1 MPMKSAAAAAAAAA
15 LLLATAAAAQAADPV
30 KVGMVTTLSTG
41 AGYLGDHVRKGFEL
55 ALEQAGVADRVT
67 LLVEDDGLDPGT
79 ATQLTERMVERD
91 GVKIMTGAIFSN
103 VAMATIPK
111 LVRNYDILYV
121 SPNAGP
127 APLAG
132 KGCHPRYFNTA
143 YQNDNFAEVM
153 GKYANEQNLKRV
165 YLMAPNYQ
173 AGKDS
178 IGGFKRFFKGEVVG
192 EVYTKLNQTDYA
204 AEIAELRAA
213 NPDAVYFF
221 YPGGMGINF
230 MKQFAQAGLAD
241 KVVALGPAFSFDDTL
256 LDAVGDAAIGFFNG
270 SQWSPDLD
278 VAANKTFV
286 DGYKAKFS
294 EYPTLYA
301 AQGYD
306 TAQAIVAALQKTD
319 WSTADMDALAAAMKQ
334 ADFPSVR
341 GEFAFGNNNH
351 PIQDIYVREVFKDD
365 TGNVT
370 NRIATKGF
378 DNHVDAYAA
387 ECEMK

>member
-1 MPMKSAAAAAAAAA
+1 MLKHSVVAAAAAAV
-15 LLLATAAAAQAADPV
+15 LAAAAGSALAADPV
-30 KVGMVTTLSTG
+30 KIGMVTTLSTG

-55 ALEQAGVADRVT
+55 ALEQGGVADRVQ
-67 LLVEDDGLDPGT
+67 LLVEDDGLEPAN

-91 GVKIMTGAIFSN
+91 GVKIMTGSIFSN

-153 GKYANEQNLKRV
+153 GDYANKQGYKRV

-178 IGGFKRFFKGEVVG
+178 VGGFKRMFEGEVAG
-192 EVYTKLNQTDYA
+192 EVYTKLGQTDYA
-204 AEIAELRAA
+204 AEIAELRDA

-256 LDAVGDAAIGFFNG
+256 LDAVGDAALGFYNG

-278 VAANKTFV
+278 NAANKTFV
-286 DGYKAKFS
+286 EGYKAKYN

-306 TAQAIVAALQKTD
+306 TANAIVAALKQTD
-319 WSTADMDALAAAMKQ
+319 WSTEDLDKLAAAMKK
-334 ADFPSVR
+334 ADFQAVR
-341 GEFAFGNNNH
+341 GDFKFGNNNH
-351 PIQDIYVREVFKDD
+351 PIQDVYVRQVVKDD
-365 TGNVT
+365 SGNIT
-370 NRIATKGF
+370 NRVSTKGF
-378 DNHVDAYAA
+378 EDHVDAYAA
-387 ECEMK
+387 ECDMK

>member
-1 MPMKSAAAAAAAAA
+1 MLKKSATTVAAAA
-15 LLLATAAAAQAADPV
+15 LLAAATGSALAAEPV
-30 KVGMVTTLSTG
+30 KIGMVTTLSTG
-41 AGYLGDHVRKGFEL
+41 AGYLGDHVRKGFDL
-55 ALEQAGVADRVT
+55 ALEQAGVADKVQV
-67 LLVEDDGLDPGT
+67 LVEDDGLDPAT

-91 GVKIMTGAIFSN
+91 GVKIMTGSIFSN

-153 GKYANEQNLKRV
+153 GKYANEQGYKRV

-178 IGGFKRFFKGEVVG
+178 IGGFNRFFQGEIAG
-192 EVYTKLNQTDYA
+192 EVYTKLGQTDYA
-204 AEIAELRAA
+204 AEIAELRDA

-256 LDAVGDAAIGFFNG
+256 LDAVGEAAVGFYNG

-278 VAANKTFV
+278 NAANTSFV
-286 DGYKAKFS
+286 EGYKAKYG

-306 TAQAIVAALQKTD
+306 TARAIVAALQQTD
-319 WSTADMDALAAAMKQ
+319 WSTDDMDALAAAMKK
-334 ADFPSVR
+334 ADFEAVR
-341 GEFAFGNNNH
+341 GDFAFGVNNH
-351 PIQDIYVREVFKDD
+351 PIQDVYVRQVVKDD
-365 TGNVT
+365 TGNIT

-378 DNHVDAYAA
+378 DDHVDAYAA
-387 ECEMK
+387 ECGMK

>member
-1 MPMKSAAAAAAAAA
+1 MLKKSVAAAAAAAV
-15 LLLATAAAAQAADPV
+15 LLAAGAASAAEPV
-30 KVGMVTTLSTG
+30 KIGMVTTLSTG

-55 ALEQAGVADRVT
+55 ALEQAGVADRVQ
-67 LLVEDDGLDPGT
+67 LLVEDDGLEPAT

-91 GVKIMTGAIFSN
+91 GVKIMTGSIFSN

-153 GKYANEQNLKRV
+153 GDYANKQGYKRV

-178 IGGFKRFFKGEVVG
+178 VGGFKRTFEGEVAG
-192 EVYTKLNQTDYA
+192 EVYTKLGQTDYA
-204 AEIAELRAA
+204 AEIAELRDA

-256 LDAVGDAAIGFFNG
+256 LDAVGDAALGFYNG

-278 VAANKTFV
+278 NAANKAFV
-286 DGYKAKFS
+286 EGYKGKYG

-306 TAQAIVAALQKTD
+306 TANAIVAALQKTD
-319 WSTADMDALAAAMKQ
+319 WSTDDMDALAKAMKQ
-334 ADFPSVR
+334 ADFQAVR
-341 GEFAFGNNNH
+341 GDFTFGANNH
-351 PIQDIYVREVFKDD
+351 PIQDVYVRQVVKDD
-365 TGNVT
+365 TGNIT

-378 DNHVDAYAA
+378 DDHVDAYAA

>member
-1 MPMKSAAAAAAAAA
+1 MPMKSAVTVAAAA
-15 LLLATAAAAQAADPV
+15 LLLATAGAAQAAEPV

-286 DGYKAKFS
+286 EGYKAKYS

-306 TAQAIVAALQKTD
+306 TALAIVAALQKTD
-319 WSTADMDALAAAMKQ
+319 WATTDMDAVAAAMKQ
-334 ADFPSVR
+334 GDFQSVR
-341 GEFAFGNNNH
+341 GEFSFGNNNH

-370 NRIATKGF
+370 NRIAAKGF

>member
-15 LLLATAAAAQAADPV
+15 LLLVTTAAAQAADPV

-278 VAANKTFV
+278 VAANKAFV
-286 DGYKAKFS
+286 DGYKAKYS

-319 WSTADMDALAAAMKQ
+319 WSIADMDALAAAMKQ

>member
-1 MPMKSAAAAAAAAA
+1 MPMKSAATVAAAA
-15 LLLATAAAAQAADPV
+15 LLLATAGAAQAADPV

-286 DGYKAKFS
+286 EGYKAKYS

-306 TAQAIVAALQKTD
+306 TALAIVAALQKTD
-319 WSTADMDALAAAMKQ
+319 WATTDMDAVAAAMKQ
-334 ADFPSVR
+334 GDFQSVR
-341 GEFAFGNNNH
+341 GEFSFGNNNH

>member
-1 MPMKSAAAAAAAAA
+1 MLKHSVVAAAAAAV
-15 LLLATAAAAQAADPV
+15 LAAAAGSALAADPV
-30 KVGMVTTLSTG
+30 KIGMVTTLSTG

-55 ALEQAGVADRVT
+55 ALEQGGVADRVQ
-67 LLVEDDGLDPGT
+67 LLVEDDGLEPAN

-91 GVKIMTGAIFSN
+91 GVKIMTGSIFSN

-153 GKYANEQNLKRV
+153 GDYANKQGYKRV

-178 IGGFKRFFKGEVVG
+178 VGGFKRMFKGEVAG
-192 EVYTKLNQTDYA
+192 EVYTKLGQTDYA
-204 AEIAELRAA
+204 AEIAELRDA

-256 LDAVGDAAIGFFNG
+256 LDAVGDAALGFYNG

-278 VAANKTFV
+278 NAANKQFV
-286 DGYKAKFS
+286 EGYKAKYN

-306 TAQAIVAALQKTD
+306 TANAIVAALKQTD
-319 WSTADMDALAAAMKQ
+319 WSTDDLDKLAAAMKK
-334 ADFPSVR
+334 ADFQAVR
-341 GEFAFGNNNH
+341 GDFKFGNNNH
-351 PIQDIYVREVFKDD
+351 PIQDVYVRQVVKDD
-365 TGNVT
+365 SGNIT
-370 NRIATKGF
+370 NRVSTKGF
-378 DNHVDAYAA
+378 EDHVDAYAA
-387 ECEMK
+387 ECDMK

>member
-1 MPMKSAAAAAAAAA
+1 MLKHSVVAAAAAAV
-15 LLLATAAAAQAADPV
+15 LAAAAGSALAADPV
-30 KVGMVTTLSTG
+30 KIGMVTTLSTG

-55 ALEQAGVADRVT
+55 ALEQGGVADRVQ
-67 LLVEDDGLDPGT
+67 LLVEDDGLEPAN

-91 GVKIMTGAIFSN
+91 GVKIMTGSIFSN

-153 GKYANEQNLKRV
+153 GDYANKQGYKRV

-178 IGGFKRFFKGEVVG
+178 VGGFKRMFKGEVAG
-192 EVYTKLNQTDYA
+192 EVYTKLGQTDYA
-204 AEIAELRAA
+204 AEIAELRDA

-256 LDAVGDAAIGFFNG
+256 LDAVGDAALGFYNG

-278 VAANKTFV
+278 NAANKTFV
-286 DGYKAKFS
+286 EGYKAKYN

-306 TAQAIVAALQKTD
+306 TANAIVAALKQTD
-319 WSTADMDALAAAMKQ
+319 WSTDDLDKLAAAMKK
-334 ADFPSVR
+334 ADFQAVR
-341 GEFAFGNNNH
+341 GDFKFGNNNH
-351 PIQDIYVREVFKDD
+351 PIQDVYVRQVVKDD
-365 TGNVT
+365 SGNIT
-370 NRIATKGF
+370 NRVSTKGF
-378 DNHVDAYAA
+378 EDHVDAYAA
-387 ECEMK
+387 ECDMK

>member
-1 MPMKSAAAAAAAAA
+1 MLKHSVVAAAAAAV
-15 LLLATAAAAQAADPV
+15 LAAAAGSALAADPV
-30 KVGMVTTLSTG
+30 KIGMVTTLSTG

-55 ALEQAGVADRVT
+55 ALEQGGVADRVQ
-67 LLVEDDGLDPGT
+67 LLVEDDGLEPAN

-91 GVKIMTGAIFSN
+91 GVKIMTGSIFSN

-153 GKYANEQNLKRV
+153 GDYANKQGYKRV

-178 IGGFKRFFKGEVVG
+178 VGGFKRMFKGEVAG
-192 EVYTKLNQTDYA
+192 EVYTKLGQTDYA
-204 AEIAELRAA
+204 AEIAELRDA

-256 LDAVGDAAIGFFNG
+256 LDAVGDAALGFYNG

-278 VAANKTFV
+278 NAANKQFV
-286 DGYKAKFS
+286 EGYKAKYN

-306 TAQAIVAALQKTD
+306 TANAIVAALKQTD
-319 WSTADMDALAAAMKQ
+319 WSTADMDKLAAAMKT
-334 ADFPSVR
+334 ADFQAVR
-341 GEFAFGNNNH
+341 GDFKFGNNNH
-351 PIQDIYVREVFKDD
+351 PIQDVYVRQVVKDD
-365 TGNVT
+365 SGNIT
-370 NRIATKGF
+370 NRVSTKGF
-378 DNHVDAYAA
+378 EDHVDAYAA
-387 ECEMK
+387 ECDMK